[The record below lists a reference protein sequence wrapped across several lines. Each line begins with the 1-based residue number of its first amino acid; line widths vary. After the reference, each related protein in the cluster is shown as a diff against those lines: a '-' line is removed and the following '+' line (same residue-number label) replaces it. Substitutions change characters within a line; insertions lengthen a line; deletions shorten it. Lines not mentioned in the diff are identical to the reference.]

1 MMKYILLNYLMGK
14 YRKYLSIASIVISFI
29 ITVRY
34 YFIFRADFYFPSLF
48 LYLLI
53 PMPLIVVLNNT
64 PVFGSPSVNENS
76 SDLDIF
82 LRYCSLLGTLLPF
95 ILVIY
100 LTFYPE
106 KYFEY

>member
-14 YRKYLSIASIVISFI
+14 YRKYLSITSIVISFI
-29 ITVRY
+29 FTVRY

-48 LYLLI
+48 VCLLI
-53 PMPLIVVLNNT
+53 PMPLIVVLYNT

-95 ILVIY
+95 IFAIY
-100 LTFYPE
+100 FIFYPE
-106 KYFEY
+106 KFFEY